1 MKKRRQRAAA
11 PYAGRSQHE
20 MNMNEL
26 NDDFDNDDSIFP
38 QYEAECQGC
47 DIWGPVDDLGLCD
60 DCAGKLERDMIRQ
73 RDWAYSALAFGCPED
88 KLEDLRNE
96 IIETH
101 GKQLELIAEEK
112 TKKKKPRKNRRRKH
126 KKR

>member
-1 MKKRRQRAAA
+1 MK
-11 PYAGRSQHE
+11 
-20 MNMNEL
+20 
-26 NDDFDNDDSIFP
+26 DFYEYDQGDGDLWP

-47 DIWGPVDDLGLCD
+47 DTWGPVDDIGLCQ

-73 RDWAYSALAFGCPED
+73 RDWAYSALAFGCPKD

-96 IIETH
+96 VIKKYGE
-101 GKQLELIAEEK
+101 KLELIAEERPTGNK
-112 TKKKKPRKNRRRKH
+112 SENNRRRNCKRNR

>member
-1 MKKRRQRAAA
+1 MFPATQLVVRNQDN
-11 PYAGRSQHE
+11 Y
-20 MNMNEL
+20 
-26 NDDFDNDDSIFP
+26 DDLDDDDVFP
-38 QYEAECQGC
+38 RYDAECRGC

-96 IIETH
+96 VIKKF
-101 GKQLELIAEEK
+101 GNRLELIAEEK
-112 TKKKKPRKNRRRKH
+112 PVKKKSKKNRRRNRN
-126 KKR
+126 KR